1 MDEPK
6 QKENKRLNQI
16 LMALAGVCVLAA
28 LWNVATSQ
36 FRGGTDDLFLV
47 LTALMLAAL
56 FAISPL
62 MEMRARAAAAAKE
75 DKAEM
80 AAYVPH
86 EEHGGSNKQNIFIW
100 GGLLGLTAIEVW
112 LAYIHI
118 NLILMLII
126 LMGLSV
132 IKAALIV
139 AYFMHLKFERLSLI
153 LTIVPTLVVLLC
165 LFAILFPDSSRSRT
179 LRPPQGSPPPAVE
192 AGGEGH

>member
-6 QKENKRLNQI
+6 KNETKRLNQI
-16 LMALAGVCVLAA
+16 LMALAGVCVLVA

-62 MEMRARAAAAAKE
+62 MEMRARAAATAEADE
-75 DKAEM
+75 AEM
-80 AAYVPH
+80 AAFVPH
-86 EEHGGSNKQNIFIW
+86 EAHGGSNKENVIIW
-100 GGLLGLTAIEVW
+100 GGLLFLTAIEVL

-118 NLILMLII
+118 NLIMMLII

-153 LTIVPTLVVLLC
+153 LTIVPTVVVLLC
-165 LFAILFPDSSRSRT
+165 LFAILFPDSFR
-179 LRPPQGSPPPAVE
+179 LHKMRPAETVQQVE
-192 AGGEGH
+192 HEG